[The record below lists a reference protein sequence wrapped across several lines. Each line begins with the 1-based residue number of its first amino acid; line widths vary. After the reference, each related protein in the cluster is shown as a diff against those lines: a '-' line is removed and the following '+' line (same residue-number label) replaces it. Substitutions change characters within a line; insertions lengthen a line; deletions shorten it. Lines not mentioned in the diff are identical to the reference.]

1 VYGTFEQ
8 SANGGAPGSLL
19 FAKEFVMWKLALIAM
34 GFAACASGTRA
45 LDLETAQRAGARL
58 DLTATAVDG
67 AMAITPSAKS
77 PRLPSADRIAR
88 RIRFELGD
96 TAQAKVEMCITPE
109 GRVAR
114 VALLESSK
122 LAAFDQALLRD
133 TAEWQFAALPGPSTI
148 EHCRAM
154 KISYR
159 AW

>member
-1 VYGTFEQ
+1 
-8 SANGGAPGSLL
+8 
-19 FAKEFVMWKLALIAM
+19 MWKLASIAIVC
-34 GFAACASGTRA
+34 AACASGTKG
-45 LDLETAQRAGARL
+45 LDLENAQRASVRL
-58 DLTATAVDG
+58 DLTATPTDG
-67 AMAITPSAKS
+67 TAMAMTPSAKS
-77 PRLPSADRIAR
+77 PKLPSVDRIAR
-88 RIRFELGD
+88 QIRFELGD

-148 EHCRAM
+148 EHCRKM
-154 KISYR
+154 KIDYR